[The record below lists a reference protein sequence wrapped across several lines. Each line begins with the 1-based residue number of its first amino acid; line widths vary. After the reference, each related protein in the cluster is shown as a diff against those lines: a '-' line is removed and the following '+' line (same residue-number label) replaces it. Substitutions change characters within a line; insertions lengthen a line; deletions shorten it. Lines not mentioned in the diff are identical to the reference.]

1 MQIILD
7 VHRHRK
13 IKHKPLRNRSQ
24 PYSNTYHII
33 VISAGLPLDLI
44 PPDVQLKRTE
54 NLYEIIFGEAIPHE
68 QLRQYAVQMDAISYI
83 TE

>member
-1 MQIILD
+1 MQVILD
-7 VHRHRK
+7 VSRHMK
-13 IKHKPLRNRSQ
+13 IKHRALRTRSQ
-24 PYSNTYHII
+24 PYSNTSHII

-54 NLYEIIFGEAIPHE
+54 NLYEIIFGKAIPHE

>member
-1 MQIILD
+1 MQYILD
-7 VHRHRK
+7 VGRHMK
-13 IKHKPLRNRSQ
+13 ISYKPLRNRST
-24 PYSNTYHII
+24 PYKKSTHVII
-33 VISAGLPLDLI
+33 VSAGLPLDLI

-54 NLYEIIFGEAIPHE
+54 NLYEIIFGEAITHE